1 MKKILISFLI
11 GVVIAGIAF
20 ASFSIWRGTKKP
32 STYVNLDRAAVIKE
46 MRELQRLETASFTI
60 EKIIDAGTNQTNK
73 LKEILFGDKL
83 LLVAQG
89 EVIAGFDLSQLG
101 DNDIEIQE
109 GKLTINLPKPQIL
122 FTRLNNNQTRVY
134 DRKTGLFSKGEKDL
148 ESEAR
153 EQAEN
158 SIRAAA
164 CEANILTQA
173 SDNARKQLTALFNT
187 LGYREVTIVIP
198 SAECK

>member
-11 GVVIAGIAF
+11 GIILAAGFF
-20 ASFSIWRGTKKP
+20 AWLSWFRGAKKP

-60 EKIIDAGTNQTNK
+60 EKIIDAGSNQGNK

-89 EVIAGFDLSQLG
+89 EVIAGFDLSQMNE
-101 DNDIEIQE
+101 NDINVEE
-109 GKLTINLPKPQIL
+109 GKFSITLPKPQIL
-122 FTRLNNNQTRVY
+122 FTKLNNNQTRVY
-134 DRKTGLFSKGEKDL
+134 DRKTGILSKGEKDL

-153 EQAEN
+153 EQAEL

-187 LGYREVTIVIP
+187 LGYKEVTIVIP

>member
-11 GVVIAGIAF
+11 GIIIAAGFF
-20 ASFSIWRGTKKP
+20 AWLSWFRAAQKP

-60 EKIIDAGTNQTNK
+60 EKIIDAGSNQGNK

-89 EVIAGFDLSQLG
+89 EVIAGFDLSQMNE
-101 DNDIEIQE
+101 NDIKVEE
-109 GKLTINLPKPQIL
+109 GKFSITLPKPQIL
-122 FTRLNNNQTRVY
+122 FTKLNNNQTRVY
-134 DRKTGLFSKGEKDL
+134 DRKTGILSKGEKDL

-153 EQAEN
+153 EQAEL

-164 CEANILTQA
+164 CEANILNQA

-187 LGYREVTIVIP
+187 LGYKEVTIVIP
-198 SAECK
+198 AAECK